1 MAVGKNRKLNKSSNK
16 TNAAN
21 ALLNGNLN
29 GKKLE
34 FIVAALLVS
43 GKLRVDNVTLFREA
57 TLVVAL
63 TGKYKT
69 LQNLTPTNTD
79 KLVEFLNQNGD
90 MTLDDV
96 MKAFQQKINS

>member
-1 MAVGKNRKLNKSSNK
+1 MAVGKNRKSNKSSNK

-96 MKAFQQKINS
+96 MKAFQQKMNS